1 MLLCFASS
9 VKHSWKGVSFIAQNV
24 VWNLIEREVIITK
37 YFEKGYHYLKMS
49 FIIRTQFLKVSFCN
63 FELTARL
70 QHSFSSMCHL
80 QWFFTRLRS
89 CCKRAMDWKPVG
101 FQLSISID
109 VPTVVTV
116 RAGHWHIVSSSSQT
130 TLHNAPWP
138 RMPHCAIPVQT
149 ATSIQFLLY
158 SPSHEFF
165 IYVHPFPGQTIL
177 LKPCLEFS
185 IWCLSAM
192 ELR

>member
-1 MLLCFASS
+1 MFCEFCETSIEES
-9 VKHSWKGVSFIAQNV
+9 FVYCPECGVE
-24 VWNLIEREVIITK
+24 LDREELIITK

-49 FIIRTQFLKVSFCN
+49 FIITTQFLKVSFCN

-89 CCKRAMDWKPVG
+89 CCKRAMDWKLVG

-116 RAGHWHIVSSSSQT
+116 RAGHWHIVSSSSQK
-130 TLHNAPWP
+130 TLHNATTKI
-138 RMPHCAIPVQT
+138 RI
-149 ATSIQFLLY
+149 FGLF
-158 SPSHEFF
+158 SPKSMR
-165 IYVHPFPGQTIL
+165 FPSKDRKL
-177 LKPCLEFS
+177 
-185 IWCLSAM
+185 
-192 ELR
+192 